1 MFLKEFD
8 VPDWALTY
16 VLGRND
22 SFWYR
27 QTESFGRYNLMGSTV
42 KKKDKIPQ
50 DLLADEKHAKAHGG
64 KWYVGTTVAQDC
76 VLGASVST
84 TADAKG
90 LTSAYGV
97 FKQEALAIQPHYQ
110 PKTVNTD
117 GWVATSKSWHTLFP
131 SVVIILC
138 FLHAFIKIRSRCKR
152 LGDDYEQIK
161 QQVWEIYHAVNRDEF
176 NDKVRLLQTW
186 VLVHRKVLT
195 AYAVESIDKLCQR
208 ADQFCLTFDHPTAY
222 RTSNML
228 DRHMEPMARWLASGR
243 YFHGNLQSAELRTR
257 AWALLHNY
265 RIYCP
270 RAKVSDSFHSPAHKL
285 NGFVYRDN
293 WLENLLV
300 ASSCQGFRLG
310 HKKRL
315 N

>member
-1 MFLKEFD
+1 MRSITLYDRDGIRGGKGLFLKQFG

-152 LGDDYEQIK
+152 LGDYYEQIK
-161 QQVWEIYHAVNRDEF
+161 NQVWEIYRATNRHEF
-176 NDKVRLLQTW
+176 NDKVRL
-186 VLVHRKVLT
+186 
-195 AYAVESIDKLCQR
+195 
-208 ADQFCLTFDHPTAY
+208 F
-222 RTSNML
+222 
-228 DRHMEPMARWLASGR
+228 
-243 YFHGNLQSAELRTR
+243 
-257 AWALLHNY
+257 
-265 RIYCP
+265 
-270 RAKVSDSFHSPAHKL
+270 
-285 NGFVYRDN
+285 
-293 WLENLLV
+293 
-300 ASSCQGFRLG
+300 
-310 HKKRL
+310 
-315 N
+315 